1 LKIVAALGVLV
12 AVQACSD
19 FYMNFTNFKLSART
33 LDLGLKRNWT
43 VTSWPKGRI
52 SSDDLGNPLAFWPA
66 KIGTVG
72 LTANWFGDEHW
83 GFPSLFGDS
92 LNEAGLSC
100 SLLTLVNS
108 GYQKKSDDKTNIFAG
123 LFCHY
128 VAQTYENVLDL
139 QDALPNIAI
148 WGPDALA
155 QHFVVRD
162 AKGSSLVIE
171 MVGGEQKVYLDNND
185 GESGFGILTNEPTFD
200 WHVAGM
206 KHYEWKRTLARQAVA
221 IPGNFYPDERFQR
234 VHMVKAGMQDQ
245 GLFESTVDY
254 QTAFALTA
262 QVLNTI
268 SVPEGNQYGTD
279 SGESSGEGDAD
290 HSVFGIIRDHATPAL
305 YWRDAGNP
313 TFRRIQL
320 KDVDLSSSGKRKAV
334 KLEEGGFFI
343 DVSANMQ

>member
-1 LKIVAALGVLV
+1 
-12 AVQACSD
+12 
-19 FYMNFTNFKLSART
+19 
-33 LDLGLKRNWT
+33 
-43 VTSWPKGRI
+43 
-52 SSDDLGNPLAFWPA
+52 
-66 KIGTVG
+66 
-72 LTANWFGDEHW
+72 
-83 GFPSLFGDS
+83 
-92 LNEAGLSC
+92 
-100 SLLTLVNS
+100 
-108 GYQKKSDDKTNIFAG
+108 
-123 LFCHY
+123 
-128 VAQTYENVLDL
+128 
-139 QDALPNIAI
+139 
-148 WGPDALA
+148 
-155 QHFVVRD
+155 
-162 AKGSSLVIE
+162 
-171 MVGGEQKVYLDNND
+171 
-185 GESGFGILTNEPTFD
+185 
-200 WHVAGM
+200 M